1 MGKPA
6 MSQPGIS
13 NKAQQAQEQASAPDL
28 KKPGEEADAIG
39 PRLKPPVAG
48 AVRGGEQTKP
58 GQFPDDEDLA
68 ATAPETEVAKTL
80 RQPPGGA

>member
-1 MGKPA
+1 

-28 KKPGEEADAIG
+28 DKPGQEADAVG

-58 GQFPDDEDLA
+58 G
-68 ATAPETEVAKTL
+68 
-80 RQPPGGA
+80 